1 MAKDVGRP
9 SQLDDEQFLLKI
21 KELYLEY
28 KTEKE
33 IAEILDIPLST
44 WNYWKWSNFHSFSD
58 KLLSYKHE
66 RMLSKA
72 MDNIEIL
79 QDSEDERV
87 SLQANTFVSETIG
100 KNKGFSKRSE
110 LTGKDGKDLP
120 TPILGNVQLNNSS
133 SENNSTN

>member
-1 MAKDVGRP
+1 MANDVGRP

-21 KELYLEY
+21 KELVLEY

-33 IAEILDIPLST
+33 IAEILEVPLST

-58 KLLSYKHE
+58 KLLSYRHE
-66 RMLSKA
+66 RILKKA
-72 MDNIEIL
+72 ESNVEVL
-79 QDSEDERV
+79 LESEDERV
-87 SLQANTFVSETIG
+87 QADMTKFSLETLG
-100 KNKGFSKRSE
+100 KAIYSKRSE

-133 SENNSTN
+133 IENNSTN